1 MSDRFPD
8 LDSLVTAKLLL
19 PHEAARL
26 QVVPQKVASELHPKG
41 LLLAESGYYRFHI

>member
-26 QVVPQKVASELHPKG
+26 QVVPQKVPSEANPKICNHEEG
-41 LLLAESGYYRFHI
+41 PY